1 MRSLFSIKQGE
12 YKMKKAKIAFWLI
25 LIGFIALLSYQNWD
39 FFMSQHRLRLDLF
52 VTEEFSTPE
61 LQNAILFLFFFLA
74 GLLLSYFINLIER
87 FKLKK
92 TIKMLNAALETNQK
106 QLDKLTTEISL
117 LKGETPPI
125 ASPDVTTDQHEA
137 KDSDVS

>member
-1 MRSLFSIKQGE
+1 
-12 YKMKKAKIAFWLI
+12 MKKAKIAFWLI
-25 LIGFIALLSYQNWD
+25 LLGFITLLAYQNWD

-61 LQNAILFLFFFLA
+61 LPNAILFLIFFFA
-74 GLLLSYFINLIER
+74 GLLISYFITLLER
-87 FKLKK
+87 FKSKK
-92 TIKMLNAALETNQK
+92 TIKALNAVLVKDQK
-106 QLDKLTTEISL
+106 QLDELKTETSL

-125 ASPDVTTDQHEA
+125 ASPDVSTDQHEV